1 MSIHYSLSCLI
12 STLIQSKVI
21 SPGVEKQPRGQSSSH
36 LRHPDGAQVLT
47 ALPTVSHLCPG
58 GLNACNCRWEGCVW
72 RATARMTLGNWIGS
86 VVVAWSSPWRRT
98 EGRKD
103 GRRRLTGALTSAVH
117 VSILVTRCYK
127 SQPSLGKAEE
137 MLLSAADYEEGE
149 GSRFLRAYAQ
159 ISHVSIHIRH
169 SKKPNPW
176 MGHWY

>member
-1 MSIHYSLSCLI
+1 M
-12 STLIQSKVI
+12 
-21 SPGVEKQPRGQSSSH
+21 
-36 LRHPDGAQVLT
+36 
-47 ALPTVSHLCPG
+47 
-58 GLNACNCRWEGCVW
+58 W

-86 VVVAWSSPWRRT
+86 RRLGVLLWLDRLL
-98 EGRKD
+98 EEERKD

-169 SKKPNPW
+169 SKKPNP
-176 MGHWY
+176 